1 MSFTDLACAG
11 LEEAINRAIAMDPE
25 AVERLGHLHGRVIGI
40 EFAGPE
46 LRLYLVPTPSRLQVL
61 ARHEGE
67 PDCLLRGSPLALARM
82 DASGEQGAEQL
93 FSGKVEIEG
102 DTELAH
108 RFGVIIGNLDLDWE
122 EQLSRFTGDVIA
134 HEIGNSVRAV
144 TGWGRKVL
152 DTLGKDLQEYVQEE
166 VRLLPQRNEVQEYM
180 DKVDTLRDDAE
191 RLAARVERL
200 RQELAADQGDEQP

>member
-1 MSFTDLACAG
+1 MSITDLACAG
-11 LEEAINRAIAMDPE
+11 LEEAINRALALDPE
-25 AVERLGHLHGRVIGI
+25 AAHRLGRLHGRVIGI

-82 DASGEQGAEQL
+82 DSSSKEGAEQL

-108 RFGVIIGNLDLDWE
+108 RFGAILSDLELDWE

-144 TGWGRKVL
+144 TGWGQKVL
-152 DTLGKDLQEYVQEE
+152 DTLGKDLREYVQEE
-166 VRLLPQRNEVQEYM
+166 VRLLPDRAELQDYLA
-180 DKVDTLRDDAE
+180 KVDTLRDDAE
-191 RLAARVERL
+191 RLTARIERL
-200 RQELAADQGDEQP
+200 HQELEVDKGDAKP